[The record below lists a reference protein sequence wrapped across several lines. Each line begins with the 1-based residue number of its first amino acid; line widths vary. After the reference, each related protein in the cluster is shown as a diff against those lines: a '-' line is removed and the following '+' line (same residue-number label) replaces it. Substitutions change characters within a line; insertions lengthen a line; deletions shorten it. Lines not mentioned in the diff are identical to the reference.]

1 MIREE
6 EVSMSEPAH
15 TLDYDGRDWPAP
27 GEWTYQDYLRLPRRP
42 DDGRRFEVIRGVL
55 YVTATPTFP
64 HQYAVG
70 EIFSVLRDFGRRHGL
85 GLALVAPFNIRLPE
99 RIGDPMAPDVMFFRK
114 GNEPRDDGSDFQGVP
129 DLVVEV
135 LSPSTRRR
143 DRTVKLEA
151 YRDAGV
157 AEYWIADPRARTV
170 EVFGFSDDRTSY
182 VEIGRYA
189 KEDEVISV
197 LLPGLRVPVA
207 EIFWP
212 G

>member
-1 MIREE
+1 
-6 EVSMSEPAH
+6 MSEPAH
-15 TLDYDGRDWPAP
+15 ILDHDGNDWPAP
-27 GEWTYQDYLRLPRRP
+27 GEWTYQDYLRIPRRG
-42 DDGRRFEVIRGVL
+42 DGRRFEVIRGVL

-70 EIFSVLRDFGRRHGL
+70 EIFSFLREFGRRHQL

-143 DRTVKLEA
+143 DQTVKLEA

-170 EVFGFSDDRTSY
+170 AVYGLSEDRTGY
-182 VEIGRYA
+182 VELGRYE
-189 KEDEVISV
+189 KEGEVVSA
-197 LLPGLRVPVA
+197 LLPGLRVPVN
-207 EIFWP
+207 EIFW

>member
-1 MIREE
+1 
-6 EVSMSEPAH
+6 MSEPAH
-15 TLDYDGRDWPAP
+15 ILGYDRNDWPAP
-27 GEWTYQDYLRLPRRP
+27 GEWTYQDYLRLPRRSEE
-42 DDGRRFEVIRGVL
+42 GRRFEVIRGVL

-70 EIFSVLRDFGRRHGL
+70 EIFSFLRAFVRRHRL
-85 GLALVAPFNIRLPE
+85 GVAVVAPFNIRLPE

-114 GNEPRDDGSDFQGVP
+114 GNEPRDDGSDFEGVP

-135 LSPSTRRR
+135 LSPSTRHR

-157 AEYWIADPRARTV
+157 SEYWIADPRARTV
-170 EVFGFSDDRTSY
+170 QVYGPGIDRTGY
-182 VEIGRYA
+182 VELGRYEE
-189 KEDEVISV
+189 EDEAVSA

>member
-1 MIREE
+1 
-6 EVSMSEPAH
+6 MSEPAH
-15 TLDYDGRDWPAP
+15 ILNHGGNDGPAP

-70 EIFSVLRDFGRRHGL
+70 EIFSFLREFARRHGL

-99 RIGDPMAPDVMFFRK
+99 RIAEPIAPDVMFFRK
-114 GNEPRDDGSDFQGVP
+114 GNEPRDDGSDFQGIP

-143 DRTVKLEA
+143 DQTVKLAA

-157 AEYWIADPRARTV
+157 SEYWIADPRARTV
-170 EVFGFSDDRTSY
+170 AVYGLSADRTSY
-182 VEIGRYA
+182 AELGRYG
-189 KEDEVISV
+189 KEDEVASA
-197 LLPGLRVPVA
+197 LLPGLRVPVT
-207 EIFWP
+207 EIFW

>member
-1 MIREE
+1 
-6 EVSMSEPAH
+6 MSEPAT
-15 TLDYDGRDWPAP
+15 TLSFPEEHDGHDWPAP
-27 GEWTYQDYLRLPRRP
+27 GEWTYQDYLRIPRRP

-70 EIFSVLRDFGRRHGL
+70 EIFSFLRGFVRVRDL

-99 RIGDPMAPDVMFFRK
+99 RIADPLAPDVMYFRK
-114 GNEPRDDGSDFQGVP
+114 GNEPRDEASDFEGVP

-135 LSPSTRRR
+135 FSPRTRQR

-151 YRDAGV
+151 YRDTGV
-157 AEYWIADPRARTV
+157 AEYWIADPKARAV
-170 EVFGFSDDRTSY
+170 VVHGLSDDRTSY
-182 VEIGRYA
+182 IELGRY
-189 KEDEVISV
+189 EMGEEVTSA
-197 LLPGLRVPVA
+197 LLPGLRVPVR
-207 EIFWP
+207 EIFWS

>member
-1 MIREE
+1 
-6 EVSMSEPAH
+6 MSEPAY
-15 TLDYDGRDWPAP
+15 TLTFPEEHEGQTWPAQ
-27 GEWTYQDYLRLPRRP
+27 GDWTYQDFLRIPRRP

-70 EIFSVLRDFGRRHGL
+70 ELFHFLRGFVRSGDL
-85 GLALVAPFNIRLPE
+85 GLVLPAPFNIRLPG
-99 RIGDPMAPDVMFFRK
+99 RIADPLAPDLMFFRK
-114 GNEPRDDGSDFQGVP
+114 GNEPHEEAADFRGVP

-151 YRDAGV
+151 YREAGV
-157 AEYWIADPRARTV
+157 PEYWIADPKARTV
-170 EVFGFSDDRTSY
+170 VVHRLSEDRKSY
-182 VEIGRYA
+182 VELGRYGTA
-189 KEDEVISV
+189 EEAISSV
-197 LLPGLRVPVA
+197 LPGLRIPVG

-212 G
+212 R

>member
-1 MIREE
+1 
-6 EVSMSEPAH
+6 MSEPAH
-15 TLDYDGRDWPAP
+15 ILDHDGHDWPAR
-27 GEWTYQDYLRLPRRP
+27 GEWTYQDYLRLRSRSG
-42 DDGRRFEVIRGVL
+42 DSRRFEVIRGVL

-70 EIFSVLRDFGRRHGL
+70 EIFSCLRDFVRRNGL

-99 RIGDPMAPDVMFFRK
+99 RIGDPMAPDVMVFLK
-114 GNEPRDDGSDFQGVP
+114 GNEPRDDGSDYFNGVP

-143 DRTVKLEA
+143 DQTVKLEA

-157 AEYWIADPRARTV
+157 SEYWIADPRARTV
-170 EVFGFSDDRTSY
+170 AVYGLSADRTSY
-182 VEIGRYA
+182 AQLGRYE
-189 KEDEVISV
+189 KEDEVVSA

-207 EIFWP
+207 ELFWP
-212 G
+212 